1 MNHAIELANC
11 PIGVCDHGEVNLIA
25 LSLFDVFLPPLM
37 GFYGVHGQPDDFH
50 ASFVKLWFYF
60 SNISELGCADWS
72 KIFGMREK
80 DSPTASQPVM
90 KVDLTHGSVCFEV
103 GGNVTKSDVANG
115 CFLLFDST
123 KSSSRT
129 FFFHLSY
136 NYY

>member
-1 MNHAIELANC
+1 
-11 PIGVCDHGEVNLIA
+11 
-25 LSLFDVFLPPLM
+25 
-37 GFYGVHGQPDDFH
+37 
-50 ASFVKLWFYF
+50 
-60 SNISELGCADWS
+60 
-72 KIFGMREK
+72 MREK

-90 KVDLTHGSVCFEV
+90 KVYLTHGSVCFEV
-103 GGNVTKSDVANG
+103 GGNVAKSDIANG